1 MGFKCHISV
10 AADLS
15 ALRPCTVIARHPAFC
30 VNICT
35 VSLDFGLFLI
45 LHITKGYNFVKC
57 TNTKCITQ
65 KVLLNF
71 AKYEEKMLTQF
82 RVFY

>member
-1 MGFKCHISV
+1 MPHQRGGRFVRASAMHGHCTPPGFLCQYPV
-10 AADLS
+10 
-15 ALRPCTVIARHPAFC
+15 
-30 VNICT
+30 CT